1 MKTTVKQIATGT
13 LMVLL
18 SLAINVQAHG
28 NKAHASR
35 HENNFEPALHIENWM
50 IDESTWNLSP
60 SEEIAIQTEQGAE
73 LKVEDWM
80 TDTYFWDAATVL
92 EEVTE
97 LPLQVEGWMI
107 DSKNWDNQSFL
118 SEKETAL
125 VIEDWMV
132 NSYSWNK

>member
-18 SLAINVQAHG
+18 SIAINVQAHG

-60 SEEIAIQTEQGAE
+60 SEETAIQTEQDAE
-73 LKVEDWM
+73 LKVEQWMTETYTWNAATILEEATELQLHVEDWM
-80 TDTYFWDAATVL
+80 TET
-92 EEVTE
+92 
-97 LPLQVEGWMI
+97 
-107 DSKNWDNQSFL
+107 QSWNYQLF
-118 SEKETAL
+118 SAEKETAL
-125 VIEDWMV
+125 VVENWMF
-132 NSYSWNK
+132 YI

>member
-28 NKAHASR
+28 IKHASR

-60 SEEIAIQTEQGAE
+60 SEEITIQAEHDAE
-73 LKVEDWM
+73 LKVEQWM
-80 TDTYFWDAATVL
+80 TDAYVWNSATVL
-92 EEVTE
+92 EEATE
-97 LPLQVEGWMI
+97 LPLQVEAWMTETT
-107 DSKNWDNQSFL
+107 NWDNLKVST
-118 SEKETAL
+118 EKETAL
-125 VIEDWMV
+125 VVENWMIS
-132 NSYSWNK
+132 NYNWNR

>member
-28 NKAHASR
+28 NKHASR
-35 HENNFEPALHIENWM
+35 HENNFEPALQIENWM

-60 SEEIAIQTEQGAE
+60 SEEIAVQTEQDAE

-80 TDTYFWDAATVL
+80 TDTYAWDAAAL
-92 EEVTE
+92 IDEATE
-97 LPLQVEGWMI
+97 LPLQVEDWMT
-107 DSKNWDNQSFL
+107 DTKTWDNL
-118 SEKETAL
+118 KVTTETETAL

-132 NSYSWNK
+132 SSYNWDR

>member
-28 NKAHASR
+28 TKSHASR
-35 HENNFEPALHIENWM
+35 HENNFEPSLQIENWM
-50 IDESTWNLSP
+50 IDESTWSLSP
-60 SEEIAIQTEQGAE
+60 SEEIAIQTEQDAE

-80 TDTYFWDAATVL
+80 TDTYVWDAATVL

-97 LPLQVEGWMI
+97 LPLKVEDWMTETKI
-107 DSKNWDNQSFL
+107 WDYLQTST
-118 SEKETAL
+118 ETETAL
-125 VIEDWMV
+125 VVENWMISDY
-132 NSYSWNK
+132 NWNR